1 MRTILDVVNKIAP
14 LVQEEASKT
23 GQNINDLLAENL
35 KKECLGVDQNN
46 QSTNEITFNDILTSS
61 IDFDNE
67 EICKIKT
74 LKGITSIEDI

>member
-1 MRTILDVVNKIAP
+1 MRTILDIVNKIAP

-23 GQNINDLLAENL
+23 GQNINDLLAEKL